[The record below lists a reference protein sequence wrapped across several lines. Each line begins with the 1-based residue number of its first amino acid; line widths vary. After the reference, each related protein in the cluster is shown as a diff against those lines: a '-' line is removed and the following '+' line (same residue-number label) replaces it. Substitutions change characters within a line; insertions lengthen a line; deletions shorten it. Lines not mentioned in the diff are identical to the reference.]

1 MMGREFIKTR
11 CDICVIDRDFG
22 FVQENAECEID
33 IDWGIDRYF
42 CSFRIYCKTR
52 KLPKGMFYVC
62 INERIL
68 ECYAERNDMIPWH
81 AMSDKDI
88 KNLFGIER

>member
-11 CDICVIDRDFG
+11 CDICVIDRNFG

-33 IDWGIDRYF
+33 IDRGIDQSF

-68 ECYAERNDMIPWH
+68 ECYAEGNVMIPWH

-88 KNLFGIER
+88 KNLFCIER